1 MHVLEVSAEDSGL
14 GEHLGAVRAA
24 VGLLAI
30 VLSQVNL
37 HVAALGECLSTAVNE
52 ALEEP
57 LLSVSLRVV
66 DLDGLAHLFR
76 DSFVPF
82 RSLLLA
88 HVVIFVIAAILFDV
102 IETDSVI
109 QSDVSR
115 SITVLV
121 ASWGQN
127 RCGGVSLV
135 LTRKNS

>member
-1 MHVLEVSAEDSGL
+1 MSTEDSRL
-14 GEHLGAVRAA
+14 GEHLGAVRAT

-37 HVAALGECLSTAVNE
+37 HVAALCECLSTAVDE
-52 ALEEP
+52 TLEEP

-76 DSFVPF
+76 DGFVPF

-102 IETDSVI
+102 VEADSVF

-115 SITVLV
+115 SVTVLV

-127 RCGGVSLV
+127 RCGGVCLV
-135 LTRKNS
+135 LTRKYS

>member
-1 MHVLEVSAEDSGL
+1 MSAEDARL

-37 HVAALGECLSTAVNE
+37 HVAALGKCLSTAVDE

-57 LLSVSLRVV
+57 LLPVSLRVV

-88 HVVIFVIAAILFDV
+88 HVIVFVVAAILFDV
-102 IETDSVI
+102 VEANSVL

-115 SITVLV
+115 SVAVLV

-127 RCGGVSLV
+127 RCGGVRLV

>member
-1 MHVLEVSAEDSGL
+1 MSAEDSRL
-14 GEHLGAVRAA
+14 GEHLGTVRAA

-30 VLSQVNL
+30 VLSQMNL
-37 HVAALGECLSTAVNE
+37 YVAALGKCLSTAVDE

-57 LLSVSLRVV
+57 LLSICLRIV

-76 DSFVPF
+76 DGFVPF
-82 RSLLLA
+82 RSLLLS
-88 HVVIFVIAAILFDV
+88 HVVIFVVAAILLDV
-102 IETDSVI
+102 IEADSIV

-115 SITVLV
+115 SVTVLV